1 MIIKQIIL
9 LAKLVSTQVVWI
21 LLKREKEL
29 MHDNLVYYV
38 LVLTNVISNGLEQLL
53 LLLYVLFFRLDYR

>member
-1 MIIKQIIL
+1 M
-9 LAKLVSTQVVWI
+9 WI

-38 LVLTNVISNGLEQLL
+38 LVLDNVINNGLKQLL
-53 LLLYVLFFRLDYR
+53 LLLYVLFFSLDIDNNYYYKTIETAVL